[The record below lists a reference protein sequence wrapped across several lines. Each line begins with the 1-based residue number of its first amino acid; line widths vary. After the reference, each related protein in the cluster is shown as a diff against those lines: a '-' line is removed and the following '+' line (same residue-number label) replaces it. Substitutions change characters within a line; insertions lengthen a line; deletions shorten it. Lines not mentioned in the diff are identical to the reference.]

1 MPLRLQSVCLYRS
14 YRQEARQ
21 AAAAA
26 CSSPAAF
33 LKGIG
38 LRIYGNA
45 VSAQRISVNLG
56 APLVLNVRKVARR
69 DKHFV
74 AYFLAALLA
83 SLTRCL
89 YRCPKSL
96 KVVSWYWSF
105 CHSYSPY
112 YILLFPFLLGY
123 VYIVLSVSQNNSY
136 IYMLT
141 TSCFCI

>member
-1 MPLRLQSVCLYRS
+1 MPLAFRLIYLYLPLYAISHITVAVSITLISSASISISYAPGALISHSVHSINLISFNGLPLRLQSVCLYRS

-56 APLVLNVRKVARR
+56 AAPCSQCSQGSAAR
-69 DKHFV
+69 
-74 AYFLAALLA
+74 
-83 SLTRCL
+83 
-89 YRCPKSL
+89 
-96 KVVSWYWSF
+96 
-105 CHSYSPY
+105 
-112 YILLFPFLLGY
+112 
-123 VYIVLSVSQNNSY
+123 
-136 IYMLT
+136 
-141 TSCFCI
+141 